1 MLNCAVLPVYRAQG
15 VMFAV
20 FHRQSDESLTPT
32 GPFKVYFSTS
42 FFFCLLLL
50 HMELLY
56 ICVSLRDCRRH
67 SLSEVCSIVSS
78 LQTPSLPLPLRLV

>member
-1 MLNCAVLPVYRAQG
+1 MKSLPTQPLMLNCAVLPVYRAQG

-42 FFFCLLLL
+42 FFLFAAVTHGTAVYLCL
-50 HMELLY
+50 
-56 ICVSLRDCRRH
+56 
-67 SLSEVCSIVSS
+67 
-78 LQTPSLPLPLRLV
+78 PS